1 MDTER
6 NSECRA
12 PKRPVR
18 GRRMFTAQHNIS
30 AWTEKGVQLRH
41 GARRQ
46 QLSCKGCFSFSP
58 LSGIFPHAGRCN
70 RWRQLL
76 CKLNMTNHFCETLG
90 GATDNSGPPTVHA
103 ALRLDGV
110 DPNTPII
117 NCCSLSSQLELAKNI
132 HAGWDFFISS
142 FSLFLLSFFGGV
154 WRVFVTDSVTSLL
167 MSACMEEWSGLEE
180 SLFLSVALSFST
192 WHTTRDI
199 QIVFDFRILLIIE
212 EMMSRLK
219 GSLHR
224 FLRHLQ
230 ESGQQ

>member
-30 AWTEKGVQLRH
+30 AWTEKGVQLWH

-46 QLSCKGCFSFSP
+46 QLSCKGCFFFPP

-90 GATDNSGPPTVHA
+90 GATDNSGPPTGHA
-103 ALRLDGV
+103 ALRLDGG

-132 HAGWDFFISS
+132 HAGWDFFYFVI
-142 FSLFLLSFFGGV
+142 FIIFIEFFWGGLACVRHGFCHFAANVGLHGGAEWFGGKLV
-154 WRVFVTDSVTSLL
+154 SLSGFVIFYLTYDPRYSNSL
-167 MSACMEEWSGLEE
+167 W
-180 SLFLSVALSFST
+180 
-192 WHTTRDI
+192 
-199 QIVFDFRILLIIE
+199 LL
-212 EMMSRLK
+212 
-219 GSLHR
+219 HC
-224 FLRHLQ
+224 
-230 ESGQQ
+230 